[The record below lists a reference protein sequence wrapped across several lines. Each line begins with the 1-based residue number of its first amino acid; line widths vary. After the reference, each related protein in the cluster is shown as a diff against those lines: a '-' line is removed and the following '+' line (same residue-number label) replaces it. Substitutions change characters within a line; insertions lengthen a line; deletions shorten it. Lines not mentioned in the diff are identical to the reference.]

1 MRAVCGLAHAHRVCR
16 IDESIIHRLPV
27 ASVPNL
33 VSSILLLL
41 QQENDCRYCVEGK
54 MDTSRIARDH
64 FFYVCFR
71 VGEGF
76 EERQMEISFFHRDDD
91 DDFDTCFISCLR

>member
-1 MRAVCGLAHAHRVCR
+1 
-16 IDESIIHRLPV
+16 
-27 ASVPNL
+27 
-33 VSSILLLL
+33 
-41 QQENDCRYCVEGK
+41 

-71 VGEGF
+71 VGKGF

-91 DDFDTCFISCLR
+91 DDFDTCFISCLRWRLREERRIYGFIIDLRLI

>member
-1 MRAVCGLAHAHRVCR
+1 
-16 IDESIIHRLPV
+16 
-27 ASVPNL
+27 
-33 VSSILLLL
+33 
-41 QQENDCRYCVEGK
+41 

-71 VGEGF
+71 VEEGF
-76 EERQMEISFFHRDDD
+76 EERQMEISFFHRDDE

>member
-33 VSSILLLL
+33 VSSTLLLL
-41 QQENDCRYCVEGK
+41 QENDCRYCVEGK

-76 EERQMEISFFHRDDD
+76 EERQMEISFFHRDDE

>member
-1 MRAVCGLAHAHRVCR
+1 
-16 IDESIIHRLPV
+16 
-27 ASVPNL
+27 
-33 VSSILLLL
+33 
-41 QQENDCRYCVEGK
+41 

-76 EERQMEISFFHRDDD
+76 EEKQMEISFFHRDDD